1 MASGLQVQLRSAS
14 PIRLEAEFDCA
25 AGELVALVGPSG
37 SGKTSMLRAIA
48 GLWTPADVQG
58 HIRVAGQSW
67 LDTAAGVQLSPQQ
80 RRAGLVFQHYAL
92 FPHMTAQ
99 ANVALAAGPGWT
111 QADVQA
117 LLSRLGLA
125 ALSQRRPMQ
134 LSGGQQQRVALARA
148 LVRVMP
154 TPPAAGSVPD
164 QDRSSD
170 SHNPAALNQLSAQQE
185 PLQNP
190 SLGLQAMPGVL
201 LLDEPFSA
209 VDAPTR
215 QTLYRELAALRL
227 KVAVPMLL
235 VTHDLAEAR
244 RLADRVV
251 IVDAGQTLQT
261 GEPARV
267 FASPRNA
274 RVAELVGIQN
284 HFEGCFYK
292 DQPGWGRLRWTDPRS
307 AAEGIDLSVIDK
319 NKIDNATPVT
329 WVLNGEQ
336 VDVLVDAVADEG
348 GGARVGH
355 AAGSVAQSASMA
367 VTRATR
373 LRCQLLE
380 VLSLGEIS
388 LCTLTPEA
396 MPGQTITLNLTTRL
410 LRRLQVGAGGWVQLL
425 IAPGALHIMPVK
437 EVR

>member
-1 MASGLQVQLRSAS
+1 MQGLQVQLRSAS
-14 PIRLEAEFDCA
+14 PIRLEAEFDCG

-58 HIRVAGQSW
+58 HIRVAGQPW
-67 LDTAAGVQLSPQQ
+67 LDTAQGVQLSPQQ
-80 RRAGLVFQHYAL
+80 RRAGLVFQQYAL

-99 ANVALAAGPGWT
+99 ANVALAAGSDWSG
-111 QADVQA
+111 ADVQA
-117 LLSRLGLA
+117 LLARLGLA
-125 ALSQRRPMQ
+125 TLSERRPSQ

-154 TPPAAGSVPD
+154 KPSASGAEAPE
-164 QDRSSD
+164 
-170 SHNPAALNQLSAQQE
+170 AL
-185 PLQNP
+185 
-190 SLGLQAMPGVL
+190 PGVL

-215 QTLYRELAALRL
+215 QTLYRELAALRQ
-227 KVAVPMLL
+227 KVSVPMVL
-235 VTHDLAEAR
+235 VTHDLQEAR

-284 HFEGCFYK
+284 HFEGRFYK
-292 DQPGWGRLRWTDPRS
+292 DQPGWGRLHWTDAS
-307 AAEGIDLSVIDK
+307 ASDAGLDLAVFDK
-319 NKIDNATPVT
+319 NKIDDGTRVT

-336 VDVLVDAVADEG
+336 VDVLADGQAHNPAEPG
-348 GGARVGH
+348 
-355 AAGSVAQSASMA
+355 Q
-367 VTRATR
+367 TR

-388 LCTLTPEA
+388 LCTLRPEA
-396 MPGQTITLNLTTRL
+396 LPSQTITLNLTTRL
-410 LRRLQVGAGGWVQLL
+410 LDRLQAQAGGWVQLL
-425 IAPGALHIMPVK
+425 IAPGALHIMPVRTK
-437 EVR
+437 

>member
-1 MASGLQVQLRSAS
+1 MTGLQVQLRSAS
-14 PIRLEAEFDCA
+14 PIRLEAEFDCG

-58 HIRVAGQSW
+58 HIRVAGQAW
-67 LDTAAGVQLSPQQ
+67 LDTAAGVQLSPQE

-92 FPHMTAQ
+92 FPHMTAK
-99 ANVALAAGPGWT
+99 ANVALAAGPGWSD
-111 QADVQA
+111 ADVQT
-117 LLSRLGLA
+117 LLGRLGLA
-125 ALSQRRPMQ
+125 ELSGRRPSQ

-154 TPPAAGSVPD
+154 RPTAGDVTAP
-164 QDRSSD
+164 QV
-170 SHNPAALNQLSAQQE
+170 L
-185 PLQNP
+185 
-190 SLGLQAMPGVL
+190 PGVL

-209 VDAPTR
+209 VDSPTR
-215 QTLYRELAALRL
+215 QTLYRELAALRQ
-227 KVAVPMLL
+227 KVSVPMVL

-292 DQPGWGRLRWTDPRS
+292 DQPGWGRLRWTD
-307 AAEGIDLSVIDK
+307 AESSDRGLDLAVFDK
-319 NKIDNATPVT
+319 NKIDDGTLVT

-336 VDVLVDAVADEG
+336 VDVMADGELPSTTEPG
-348 GGARVGH
+348 Y
-355 AAGSVAQSASMA
+355 
-367 VTRATR
+367 TR

-388 LCTLTPEA
+388 LCTLRPEA
-396 MPGQTITLNLTTRL
+396 LPSQTITLNLTSRL

-425 IAPGALHIMPVK
+425 IAPGALHIMPVRTK
-437 EVR
+437 

>member
-1 MASGLQVQLRSAS
+1 MPGLKVQLRSVS
-14 PIRLEAEFDCA
+14 PIRLEAEFDCG

-58 HIRVAGQSW
+58 HIRVAGQAW
-67 LDTAAGVQLSPQQ
+67 LDTATGVQLTPQQ

-99 ANVALAAGPGWT
+99 ANVALAAGPGWSRT
-111 QADVQA
+111 DVQT
-117 LLSRLGLA
+117 LLARLGLA
-125 ALSQRRPMQ
+125 ELGERRPSQ

-154 TPPAAGSVPD
+154 RPQTASVAA
-164 QDRSSD
+164 RS
-170 SHNPAALNQLSAQQE
+170 L
-185 PLQNP
+185 
-190 SLGLQAMPGVL
+190 PGVL

-215 QTLYRELAALRL
+215 QTLYRELAALRQN
-227 KVAVPMLL
+227 VSVPMVL
-235 VTHDLAEAR
+235 VTHDLSEAR

-251 IVDAGQTLQT
+251 IVDAGHTLQT
-261 GEPARV
+261 GAPARV

-284 HFEGCFYK
+284 HFEGRFFK
-292 DQPGWGRLRWTDPRS
+292 DQPGWGRLHWTAPGAGQD
-307 AAEGIDLSVIDK
+307 AIDLTVIDK
-319 NKIDNATPVT
+319 NKIGDGTPVT

-336 VDVLVDAVADEG
+336 VDVLAD
-348 GGARVGH
+348 GAPLSE
-355 AAGSVAQSASMA
+355 SVRGQ
-367 VTRATR
+367 TR
-373 LRCQLLE
+373 LRCRLAE

-388 LCTLTPEA
+388 LCTLTPQA
-396 MPGQTITLNLTTRL
+396 LPGQTITLNLTTRL
-410 LRRLQVGAGGWVQLL
+410 LGRLQVGAGGWIQLL
-425 IAPGALHIMPVK
+425 IAPGALHIMPVRDAAA
-437 EVR
+437 E

>member
-1 MASGLQVQLRSAS
+1 MQGLQVQLRSAS
-14 PIRLEAEFDCA
+14 PIRLAAEFDCG

-37 SGKTSMLRAIA
+37 SGKTSILRAIA

-58 HIRVAGQSW
+58 HIRLGGQAW

-80 RRAGLVFQHYAL
+80 RRAGLVFQQYAL
-92 FPHMTAQ
+92 FPHMTAH
-99 ANVALAAGPGWT
+99 ANVSLAAGAGWT
-111 QADVQA
+111 SADVQA

-125 ALSQRRPMQ
+125 ELSARRPAQ

-154 TPPAAGSVPD
+154 TPMDASASSPA
-164 QDRSSD
+164 
-170 SHNPAALNQLSAQQE
+170 HLS
-185 PLQNP
+185 
-190 SLGLQAMPGVL
+190 GVL

-215 QTLYRELAALRL
+215 QTLYRELAALRQ
-227 KVAVPMLL
+227 KVSVPMVL

-261 GEPARV
+261 GAPAHV

-284 HFEGCFYK
+284 HFQGRFFK
-292 DQPGWGRLRWTDPRS
+292 DQPGWGRLRWTDAGQPERHL
-307 AAEGIDLSVIDK
+307 DLPVVDK
-319 NKIDNATPVT
+319 NKIDDDTPVT
-329 WVLNGEQ
+329 WVMNGEE
-336 VDVLVDAVADEG
+336 VDVLADRDLPSQQEP
-348 GGARVGH
+348 GH
-355 AAGSVAQSASMA
+355 
-367 VTRATR
+367 TR

-388 LCTLTPEA
+388 LCTLRPEA
-396 MPGQTITLNLTTRL
+396 LPSQTITLNLTSRL
-410 LRRLQVGAGGWVQLL
+410 LQRLQVGAGGWVQLL
-425 IAPGALHIMPVK
+425 ISPAALHIMPV
-437 EVR
+437 RTA

>member
-1 MASGLQVQLRSAS
+1 MQGLQVQLRSAS
-14 PIRLEAEFDCA
+14 PIRLAAEFDCG

-58 HIRVAGQSW
+58 HIRLGGQAW

-80 RRAGLVFQHYAL
+80 RRAGLVFQQYAL
-92 FPHMTAQ
+92 FPHMTAH
-99 ANVALAAGPGWT
+99 ANVSLAAGAGWT
-111 QADVQA
+111 SADVQA

-125 ALSQRRPMQ
+125 ELSARRPAQ

-154 TPPAAGSVPD
+154 TPMDASASSPA
-164 QDRSSD
+164 
-170 SHNPAALNQLSAQQE
+170 HLS
-185 PLQNP
+185 
-190 SLGLQAMPGVL
+190 GVL

-215 QTLYRELAALRL
+215 QTLYRELAALRQ
-227 KVAVPMLL
+227 KVSVPMVL

-261 GEPARV
+261 GAPAHV

-284 HFEGCFYK
+284 HFQGRFFKE
-292 DQPGWGRLRWTDPRS
+292 QPGWGRLRWTDAGQPERHL
-307 AAEGIDLSVIDK
+307 DLPVVDK
-319 NKIDNATPVT
+319 NKIDDDTPVT
-329 WVLNGEQ
+329 WVMNGEE
-336 VDVLVDAVADEG
+336 VDVLADRDLPSQQEP
-348 GGARVGH
+348 GH
-355 AAGSVAQSASMA
+355 
-367 VTRATR
+367 TR

-388 LCTLTPEA
+388 LCTLRPEA
-396 MPGQTITLNLTTRL
+396 LPSQTITLNLTSRL
-410 LRRLQVGAGGWVQLL
+410 LQRLQVGAGSGVQLL
-425 IAPGALHIMPVK
+425 ISPAALHIMPV
-437 EVR
+437 RTA

>member
-1 MASGLQVQLRSAS
+1 MSGLQVQLRLSS
-14 PIRLEAEFDCA
+14 PIRLAAEFDCG

-48 GLWTPADVQG
+48 GLWTPPDLQG
-58 HIRVAGQSW
+58 HIRVAGQDW
-67 LDTAAGVQLSPQQ
+67 LDTAAGVLRTPQQ

-92 FPHMTAQ
+92 FPHMTAL
-99 ANVALAAGPGWT
+99 ANVALAAGPDWSA
-111 QADVQA
+111 ADVQA

-125 ALSQRRPMQ
+125 ALAGRRPAQ

-154 TPPAAGSVPD
+154 GPQAAAS
-164 QDRSSD
+164 Q
-170 SHNPAALNQLSAQQE
+170 ALA
-185 PLQNP
+185 
-190 SLGLQAMPGVL
+190 GVL

-215 QTLYRELAALRL
+215 QTLYRELAALRQ
-227 KVAVPMLL
+227 KVPVPMVL

-284 HFEGCFYK
+284 HFAGRFFK
-292 DQPGWGRLRWTDPRS
+292 DRPGWGRLWWAGSGPLD
-307 AAEGIDLSVIDK
+307 AGIALSVVDK
-319 NKIDNATPVT
+319 NKIDNDTRVT

-336 VDVLVDAVADEG
+336 VDVLADGAALDVAE
-348 GGARVGH
+348 
-355 AAGSVAQSASMA
+355 AG
-367 VTRATR
+367 ATR
-373 LRCQLLE
+373 LRCRLAE
-380 VLSLGEIS
+380 VLPLGEIS
-388 LCTLTPEA
+388 LCTLVPQGL
-396 MPGQTITLNLTTRL
+396 PDQRITLNLTTRVL
-410 LRRLQVGAGGWVQLL
+410 DRLQASAGAWVQLL
-425 IAPGALHIMPVK
+425 IAPGALHIMPVR
-437 EVR
+437 EVSG

>member
-1 MASGLQVQLRSAS
+1 MEGLQVALRSAS
-14 PIRLEAEFDCA
+14 PIRLAAEFDCG

-48 GLWTPADVQG
+48 GLWTPADLQG
-58 HIRVAGQSW
+58 QIRVAGQVW
-67 LDTAAGVQLSPQQ
+67 LDTAQGVQLSPQQ

-99 ANVALAAGPGWT
+99 GNVALAAGPDWSG
-111 QADVQA
+111 ADVQA
-117 LLSRLGLA
+117 LLVRLGLA
-125 ALSQRRPMQ
+125 SFSERRPAQ

-154 TPPAAGSVPD
+154 RPSASQAEGPK
-164 QDRSSD
+164 
-170 SHNPAALNQLSAQQE
+170 AL
-185 PLQNP
+185 
-190 SLGLQAMPGVL
+190 PGVL

-215 QTLYRELAALRL
+215 QTLYRELAALRQ
-227 KVAVPMLL
+227 KVSVPMVL
-235 VTHDLAEAR
+235 VTHDLQEAR

-261 GEPARV
+261 GAPARV

-284 HFEGCFYK
+284 HFEGRFYK
-292 DQPGWGRLRWTDPRS
+292 AQPGWGRLCWTDPARP
-307 AAEGIDLSVIDK
+307 DLGLDLMVFDK
-319 NKIDNATPVT
+319 NKIAEGTRVT

-336 VDVLVDAVADEG
+336 VDVLADGQTPHPAEP
-348 GGARVGH
+348 GH
-355 AAGSVAQSASMA
+355 
-367 VTRATR
+367 TL

-388 LCTLTPEA
+388 LCTLRPEA
-396 MPGQTITLNLTTRL
+396 LPSQAITLNLTTRL
-410 LRRLQVGAGGWVQLL
+410 LERLQAQAGGWVQLL
-425 IAPGALHIMPVK
+425 IAPGALHIMPVRTR
-437 EVR
+437 V

>member
-1 MASGLQVQLRSAS
+1 MSGLQVRLRSAK
-14 PIRLEAEFDCA
+14 PIRLAAEFDCG

-48 GLWTPADVQG
+48 GLWTPPDVQG
-58 HIRVAGQSW
+58 CIRVAGQTW
-67 LDTAAGVQLSPQQ
+67 LDTAAGVQRSPQQ

-92 FPHMTAQ
+92 FPHMTAH

-111 QADVQA
+111 GADVQA
-117 LLSRLGLA
+117 LLARLGLA
-125 ALSQRRPMQ
+125 LLSQRRPSQ

-154 TPPAAGSVPD
+154 TPSWAA
-164 QDRSSD
+164 
-170 SHNPAALNQLSAQQE
+170 NAA
-185 PLQNP
+185 
-190 SLGLQAMPGVL
+190 SLPGVL

-215 QTLYRELAALRL
+215 QTLYRELAALRQ
-227 KVAVPMLL
+227 KVSVPMVL
-235 VTHDLAEAR
+235 VTHDLQEAR

-261 GEPARV
+261 GSPAQV

-284 HFEGCFYK
+284 HFEGRFFK
-292 DQPGWGRLRWTDPRS
+292 DQPGWGRLCWTDSGS
-307 AAEGIDLSVIDK
+307 AHATIDLRVVDK
-319 NKIDNATPVT
+319 NKIEDSTRVT

-336 VDVLVDAVADEG
+336 VDVLADGTQHTPVEPD
-348 GGARVGH
+348 
-355 AAGSVAQSASMA
+355 Q
-367 VTRATR
+367 TR

-380 VLSLGEIS
+380 VLLLGDIS
-388 LCTLTPEA
+388 LCTLRPEDLS
-396 MPGQTITLNLTTRL
+396 GQTLTLNLSTRL
-410 LRRLQVGAGGWVQLL
+410 LDRLQAQTGSWVQLM
-425 IAPGALHIMPVK
+425 IAPGALHIMPVR
-437 EVR
+437 EPLPD

>member
-1 MASGLQVQLRSAS
+1 MTGLQVQLRSAS
-14 PIRLEAEFDCA
+14 PIRLEAEFDCG

-48 GLWTPADVQG
+48 GLWTPTDILGQ
-58 HIRVAGQSW
+58 IRVAGQAW
-67 LDTAAGVQLSPQQ
+67 LDTAAGVKLSPQQ
-80 RRAGLVFQHYAL
+80 RRAGLVFQQYAL

-99 ANVALAAGPGWT
+99 ANVALAAGPGWSGS
-111 QADVQA
+111 DVQT
-117 LLSRLGLA
+117 LLGRLGLA
-125 ALSQRRPMQ
+125 ELSERRPSQ

-154 TPPAAGSVPD
+154 TPALASSPD
-164 QDRSSD
+164 K
-170 SHNPAALNQLSAQQE
+170 PPEAL
-185 PLQNP
+185 
-190 SLGLQAMPGVL
+190 PGVL

-215 QTLYRELAALRL
+215 QTLYRELAALRQ
-227 KVAVPMLL
+227 KVSVPMLL

-261 GEPARV
+261 GAPGRV

-284 HFEGCFYK
+284 HFEGRFFK
-292 DQPGWGRLRWTDPRS
+292 DQPGWGRLRWTD
-307 AAEGIDLSVIDK
+307 AASSDAGLDLAVFDK
-319 NKIDNATPVT
+319 NKIDDGTRVT

-336 VDVLVDAVADEG
+336 VDVLADGEPHSAVQP
-348 GGARVGH
+348 GH
-355 AAGSVAQSASMA
+355 
-367 VTRATR
+367 TR

-388 LCTLTPEA
+388 LCTLKPEA
-396 MPGQTITLNLTTRL
+396 LPGQTITLNLTSRL
-410 LRRLQVGAGGWVQLL
+410 LQRLQVGSGGWVQLQ
-425 IAPGALHIMPVK
+425 IAPAALHIMPV
-437 EVR
+437 RTS

>member
-1 MASGLQVQLRSAS
+1 MTGLQVQLRSSS
-14 PIRLEAEFDCA
+14 PIRLEAEFDCG

-58 HIRVAGQSW
+58 HIRVAGQAW

-111 QADVQA
+111 GADVHA

-125 ALSQRRPMQ
+125 TLSQRRPSQ

-154 TPPAAGSVPD
+154 TPSLTATRAQAATPE
-164 QDRSSD
+164 
-170 SHNPAALNQLSAQQE
+170 AW
-185 PLQNP
+185 
-190 SLGLQAMPGVL
+190 PGVL

-215 QTLYRELAALRL
+215 QTLYRELAALRQ
-227 KVAVPMLL
+227 KVSVPMVL

-261 GEPARV
+261 GEPSRV

-284 HFEGCFYK
+284 HFEGRFFK
-292 DQPGWGRLRWTDPRS
+292 AQSGWGRLRWTDATQS
-307 AAEGIDLSVIDK
+307 DLGLDLAVFDK
-319 NKIDNATPVT
+319 NKIDDGTPVT

-336 VDVLVDAVADEG
+336 VDVMADNGLLSAAEP
-348 GGARVGH
+348 GH
-355 AAGSVAQSASMA
+355 
-367 VTRATR
+367 TR

-388 LCTLTPEA
+388 LCTLRPEA
-396 MPGQTITLNLTTRL
+396 LPSQTITLNLTTRL
-410 LRRLQVGAGGWVQLL
+410 LGRLQAQAGGWVQLL
-425 IAPGALHIMPVK
+425 IAPQALHIMPV
-437 EVR
+437 RTGH

>member
-1 MASGLQVQLRSAS
+1 MTGLHVQLHSSS
-14 PIRLEAEFDCA
+14 PIRLAAQFDCG

-58 HIRVAGQSW
+58 HIRVGGQAW
-67 LDTAAGVQLSPQQ
+67 LDTARGVQLSAQA

-92 FPHMTAQ
+92 FPHMTAL
-99 ANVALAAGPGWT
+99 ANVALAAGPGWSS
-111 QADVQA
+111 ADVIA
-117 LLSRLGLA
+117 LLKRMGLD
-125 ALSQRRPMQ
+125 ALTQRRPAQ

-154 TPPAAGSVPD
+154 TPQQASAGSSVPV
-164 QDRSSD
+164 
-170 SHNPAALNQLSAQQE
+170 AL
-185 PLQNP
+185 
-190 SLGLQAMPGVL
+190 PGVL

-215 QTLYRELAALRL
+215 QTLYRELAAWRQQ
-227 KVAVPMLL
+227 VAVPMVL

-251 IVDAGQTLQT
+251 IVDGGQTLQT
-261 GEPARV
+261 GQPSRV

-284 HFEGCFYK
+284 HFEGHFFK
-292 DQPGWGRLRWTDPRS
+292 DRPGWGRLHWAQAGDES
-307 AAEGIDLSVIDK
+307 QAIDLTVMDK
-319 NKIDNATPVT
+319 NKIDDDTPVT

-336 VDVLVDAVADEG
+336 VDVLADASTPAQGD
-348 GGARVGH
+348 
-355 AAGSVAQSASMA
+355 AG
-367 VTRATR
+367 ATR
-373 LRCQLLE
+373 MRCRLLE
-380 VLSLGEIS
+380 VLALGEIS

-396 MPGQTITLNLTTRL
+396 LPAQTITLNLTTRL
-410 LRRLQVGAGGWVQLL
+410 LDRLEVKTGQWVQLL
-425 IAPGALHIMPVK
+425 IAPQALHIMPVR
-437 EVR
+437 EVSA

>member
-1 MASGLQVQLRSAS
+1 MSGLQVQLHSAS
-14 PIRLEAEFDCA
+14 LIRLEAEFDCG

-48 GLWTPADVQG
+48 GLWTPADLQG
-58 HIRVAGQSW
+58 HIRVAGQAW
-67 LDTAAGVQLSPQQ
+67 LDTKAGLQLSPQQ
-80 RRAGLVFQHYAL
+80 RRAGLVFQQYAL
-92 FPHMTAQ
+92 FPHMTAH

-111 QADVQA
+111 AADVQA

-125 ALSQRRPMQ
+125 ALSQRRPAQ

-154 TPPAAGSVPD
+154 TPQTASVAA
-164 QDRSSD
+164 
-170 SHNPAALNQLSAQQE
+170 E
-185 PLQNP
+185 PEHL
-190 SLGLQAMPGVL
+190 PGVL

-215 QTLYRELAALRL
+215 QALYRELAALRQ
-227 KVAVPMLL
+227 KVSVPMVL

-284 HFEGCFYK
+284 HFEGRFFK
-292 DQPGWGRLRWTDPRS
+292 DRPGWGRLRWTD
-307 AAEGIDLSVIDK
+307 AAQLEKSIDLTVIDK
-319 NKIDNATPVT
+319 NKIDDGKPVT

-336 VDVLVDAVADEG
+336 VDVLGDVPGDVPGGGEAANAVAG
-348 GGARVGH
+348 
-355 AAGSVAQSASMA
+355 Q
-367 VTRATR
+367 TR

-388 LCTLTPEA
+388 LCTLSPQDL
-396 MPGQTITLNLTTRL
+396 PGQTLTLNLTTRL
-410 LRRLQVGAGGWVQLL
+410 LGRLQVAAGGWVQLL
-425 IAPGALHIMPVK
+425 IAPEALHIMPVR
-437 EVR
+437 EGV

>member
-1 MASGLQVQLRSAS
+1 MQGLQVQLRSAS
-14 PIRLEAEFDCA
+14 PIRLEAEFDCG

-58 HIRVAGQSW
+58 HIRVAGQAW

-99 ANVALAAGPGWT
+99 ANVALAAGPGWSS
-111 QADVQA
+111 ADVQT
-117 LLSRLGLA
+117 LLARLGLA
-125 ALSQRRPMQ
+125 TLSQRRPSQ

-154 TPPAAGSVPD
+154 RPTADATPTP
-164 QDRSSD
+164 Q
-170 SHNPAALNQLSAQQE
+170 AL
-185 PLQNP
+185 
-190 SLGLQAMPGVL
+190 PGVL

-215 QTLYRELAALRL
+215 QTLYRELAALRQ
-227 KVAVPMLL
+227 KVSVPMLL

-284 HFEGCFYK
+284 HFEGRFYK
-292 DQPGWGRLRWTDPRS
+292 DHAGWGRLRWTD
-307 AAEGIDLSVIDK
+307 AASSDTGLDLAVYDK
-319 NKIDNATPVT
+319 NKIDDATPVT

-336 VDVLVDAVADEG
+336 VDVMADGEVPSL
-348 GGARVGH
+348 ALQGH
-355 AAGSVAQSASMA
+355 
-367 VTRATR
+367 TR

-388 LCTLTPEA
+388 LCTLRPEA
-396 MPGQTITLNLTTRL
+396 LPSQTITLNLTSRL
-410 LRRLQVGAGGWVQLL
+410 LQRLQVGSGAWVQLQ
-425 IAPGALHIMPVK
+425 IAPEALHIMPVRTK
-437 EVR
+437 

>member
-1 MASGLQVQLRSAS
+1 MQGLQVQLRSAS
-14 PIRLEAEFDCA
+14 PIRLEAEFDCG

-58 HIRVAGQSW
+58 HIRVAGQAW

-99 ANVALAAGPGWT
+99 ANVALAAGPGWSS
-111 QADVQA
+111 ADVQT
-117 LLSRLGLA
+117 LLARLGLA
-125 ALSQRRPMQ
+125 TLSQRRPSQ

-154 TPPAAGSVPD
+154 RPTADATPTP
-164 QDRSSD
+164 Q
-170 SHNPAALNQLSAQQE
+170 AL
-185 PLQNP
+185 
-190 SLGLQAMPGVL
+190 PGVL

-215 QTLYRELAALRL
+215 QTLYRELAALRQ
-227 KVAVPMLL
+227 KVSVPMLL

-284 HFEGCFYK
+284 HFEGRFYK
-292 DQPGWGRLRWTDPRS
+292 DHAGWGRLRWTD
-307 AAEGIDLSVIDK
+307 AASSDTGLDLAVYDK
-319 NKIDNATPVT
+319 NKIDDATPVT

-336 VDVLVDAVADEG
+336 VDVMADGE
-348 GGARVGH
+348 VP
-355 AAGSVAQSASMA
+355 SVALQGH
-367 VTRATR
+367 TR

-388 LCTLTPEA
+388 LCTLRPEA
-396 MPGQTITLNLTTRL
+396 LPRQTITLNLTSRL
-410 LRRLQVGAGGWVQLL
+410 LQRLQVDSGSWVQLQ
-425 IAPGALHIMPVK
+425 IAPEALHIMPVRTK
-437 EVR
+437 

>member
-1 MASGLQVQLRSAS
+1 MQGLQVQLRSSS
-14 PIRLEAEFDCA
+14 PIRLEAEFDCG

-58 HIRVAGQSW
+58 HIRVASQVW
-67 LDTAAGVQLSPQQ
+67 LDTTVGAQLSPQE

-92 FPHMTAQ
+92 FPHMTAH
-99 ANVALAAGPGWT
+99 ANVALAAGPGWSG
-111 QADVQA
+111 ADVQT
-117 LLSRLGLA
+117 LLARLGLA
-125 ALSQRRPMQ
+125 TLSQRRPSQ

-154 TPPAAGSVPD
+154 TPSLAATPA
-164 QDRSSD
+164 
-170 SHNPAALNQLSAQQE
+170 HL
-185 PLQNP
+185 
-190 SLGLQAMPGVL
+190 PGVL

-215 QTLYRELAALRL
+215 QTLYRELAALRQN
-227 KVAVPMLL
+227 VSVPMVL
-235 VTHDLAEAR
+235 VTHDLQEAR

-284 HFEGCFYK
+284 HFEGRFVK
-292 DQPGWGRLRWTDPRS
+292 DEGGWGRLCWTDP
-307 AAEGIDLSVIDK
+307 AQPEAELALAVLDK
-319 NKIDNATPVT
+319 NKIDDGTRVT

-336 VDVLVDAVADEG
+336 VDVMADGELPSL
-348 GGARVGH
+348 AEPGH
-355 AAGSVAQSASMA
+355 
-367 VTRATR
+367 TR

-388 LCTLTPEA
+388 LCTLKPEA
-396 MPGQTITLNLTTRL
+396 LPSQTITLNLTSRL

-425 IAPGALHIMPVK
+425 IAPGALHIMPVRAK
-437 EVR
+437 

>member
-1 MASGLQVQLRSAS
+1 MSGLQVQLRSAS
-14 PIRLEAEFDCA
+14 PIRLAAEFDCG

-48 GLWTPADVQG
+48 GLWTPSDLQG
-58 HIRVAGQSW
+58 HIRVAGQAW
-67 LDTAAGVQLSPQQ
+67 LDTKAGLQLSPQQ
-80 RRAGLVFQHYAL
+80 RRAGLVFQQYAL
-92 FPHMTAQ
+92 FPHMTAH

-111 QADVQA
+111 VADVQA
-117 LLSRLGLA
+117 LLSRLGLD
-125 ALSQRRPMQ
+125 ALSQRRPAQ

-154 TPPAAGSVPD
+154 TPQTASVAA
-164 QDRSSD
+164 
-170 SHNPAALNQLSAQQE
+170 E
-185 PLQNP
+185 PEHL
-190 SLGLQAMPGVL
+190 PGVL

-215 QTLYRELAALRL
+215 QALYRELAALRQ
-227 KVAVPMLL
+227 KVSVPMVL

-284 HFEGCFYK
+284 HFEGRFFK
-292 DQPGWGRLRWTDPRS
+292 DQPGWGRLRWTDGAQPEKS
-307 AAEGIDLSVIDK
+307 IDLTVIDK
-319 NKIDNATPVT
+319 SKIDDGKPVT

-336 VDVLVDAVADEG
+336 VDVLGDVPGDVPGGGEAANAVAG
-348 GGARVGH
+348 
-355 AAGSVAQSASMA
+355 Q
-367 VTRATR
+367 TR

-388 LCTLTPEA
+388 LCTLSPQDL
-396 MPGQTITLNLTTRL
+396 PGQTLTLNLTTRL
-410 LRRLQVGAGGWVQLL
+410 LGRLQVAAGGWVQLL
-425 IAPGALHIMPVK
+425 IAPEALHIMPVR
-437 EVR
+437 EGVI

>member
-1 MASGLQVQLRSAS
+1 MQGLQVQLRSAS
-14 PIRLEAEFDCA
+14 PIRLEAEFDCG

-58 HIRVAGQSW
+58 HIRVAGQAW

-92 FPHMTAQ
+92 FPHMTAL
-99 ANVALAAGPGWT
+99 ANVALAAGPGWSN
-111 QADVQA
+111 ADVTA
-117 LLSRLGLA
+117 LLKRMGLD
-125 ALSQRRPMQ
+125 ALTQRRPAQ

-154 TPPAAGSVPD
+154 TPRLASTAPSVP
-164 QDRSSD
+164 
-170 SHNPAALNQLSAQQE
+170 
-185 PLQNP
+185 
-190 SLGLQAMPGVL
+190 QAWPGVL

-215 QTLYRELAALRL
+215 QTLYRELAAWRQQ
-227 KVAVPMLL
+227 VSVPMVL

-251 IVDAGQTLQT
+251 IVDGGQTLQT
-261 GEPARV
+261 GQPARV

-284 HFEGCFYK
+284 HFEGRFYK
-292 DQPGWGRLRWTDPRS
+292 DQAGWGRLRWTQAGDAS
-307 AAEGIDLSVIDK
+307 QAINLTVSDK
-319 NKIDNATPVT
+319 NKIDDNTPVT

-336 VDVLVDAVADEG
+336 VDVLPDASTPAQTE
-348 GGARVGH
+348 
-355 AAGSVAQSASMA
+355 AG
-367 VTRATR
+367 TTR
-373 LRCQLLE
+373 LRCRLHE
-380 VLSLGEIS
+380 VLALGEIS
-388 LCTLTPEA
+388 LCTLIPEA
-396 MPGQTITLNLTTRL
+396 LPKQTITLNLTTRL
-410 LRRLQVGAGGWVQLL
+410 LDRLQVDTGEWVQLM
-425 IAPGALHIMPVK
+425 IAPGALHIMPV
-437 EVR
+437 RASTA

>member
-1 MASGLQVQLRSAS
+1 VQLRSAS
-14 PIRLEAEFDCA
+14 PIRLEAEFDCG

-58 HIRVAGQSW
+58 HIRVGGPAW
-67 LDTAAGVQLSPQQ
+67 LDTAAGVQLTPQQ

-111 QADVQA
+111 VADVQA
-117 LLSRLGLA
+117 LLARLGLA
-125 ALSQRRPMQ
+125 TLSQRRPSQ

-154 TPPAAGSVPD
+154 TPSWASTPT
-164 QDRSSD
+164 
-170 SHNPAALNQLSAQQE
+170 HL
-185 PLQNP
+185 
-190 SLGLQAMPGVL
+190 PGVL

-215 QTLYRELAALRL
+215 QTLYRELAALRQ
-227 KVAVPMLL
+227 KVSVPMLL
-235 VTHDLAEAR
+235 VTHDLGEAR

-284 HFEGCFYK
+284 HFEGRFFK
-292 DQPGWGRLRWTDPRS
+292 DHAGWGRLRWTD
-307 AAEGIDLSVIDK
+307 AASSDTGLDLAVFDK
-319 NKIDNATPVT
+319 NKIDDGTPVT

-336 VDVLVDAVADEG
+336 VDVMADGEVPNDAQP
-348 GGARVGH
+348 GH
-355 AAGSVAQSASMA
+355 
-367 VTRATR
+367 TR
-373 LRCQLLE
+373 LSCQLLE

-388 LCTLTPEA
+388 LCTLRPEA
-396 MPGQTITLNLTTRL
+396 LPSQTITLNLTSRL
-410 LRRLQVGAGGWVQLL
+410 LQRLQVVSGGWVQLQ
-425 IAPGALHIMPVK
+425 IAPEALHIMPVRTK
-437 EVR
+437 

>member
-1 MASGLQVQLRSAS
+1 
-14 PIRLEAEFDCA
+14 
-25 AGELVALVGPSG
+25 
-37 SGKTSMLRAIA
+37 
-48 GLWTPADVQG
+48 
-58 HIRVAGQSW
+58 VAGQAW
-67 LDTAAGVQLSPQQ
+67 LDTAAGVQLSPQE

-99 ANVALAAGPGWT
+99 ANVALAAGPGWSS
-111 QADVQA
+111 ADVQT
-117 LLSRLGLA
+117 LLARLGLA
-125 ALSQRRPMQ
+125 TLSQRRPSQ

-154 TPPAAGSVPD
+154 KPALASSPAKPPE
-164 QDRSSD
+164 
-170 SHNPAALNQLSAQQE
+170 AL
-185 PLQNP
+185 
-190 SLGLQAMPGVL
+190 PGVL

-215 QTLYRELAALRL
+215 QTLYRELAALRQ
-227 KVAVPMLL
+227 KVSVPMVL

-284 HFEGCFYK
+284 HFEGCFLK
-292 DQPGWGRLRWTDPRS
+292 GEAGWGRLRWTDPS
-307 AAEGIDLSVIDK
+307 QPEAGLDLAVFDK
-319 NKIDNATPVT
+319 NKIDDDTRVT

-336 VDVLVDAVADEG
+336 VDVMADGEQPSQEEP
-348 GGARVGH
+348 GH
-355 AAGSVAQSASMA
+355 
-367 VTRATR
+367 TR

-388 LCTLTPEA
+388 LCTLRPEA
-396 MPGQTITLNLTTRL
+396 LPSQTVTLNLTSRL
-410 LRRLQVGAGGWVQLL
+410 LGRLDVGAGGWVQLL
-425 IAPGALHIMPVK
+425 IAPGALHIMPV
-437 EVR
+437 RT

>member
-1 MASGLQVQLRSAS
+1 MQGLQVQLRSAS
-14 PIRLEAEFDCA
+14 PIRLEAEFDCG

-48 GLWTPADVQG
+48 GLWSPADVQG
-58 HIRVAGQSW
+58 HIRVGGQVW

-99 ANVALAAGPGWT
+99 ANVALAAGPGWSS
-111 QADVQA
+111 ADVQT
-117 LLSRLGLA
+117 LLARLGLA
-125 ALSQRRPMQ
+125 LLSERRPSQ

-154 TPPAAGSVPD
+154 RPTADPSPTP
-164 QDRSSD
+164 Q
-170 SHNPAALNQLSAQQE
+170 AL
-185 PLQNP
+185 
-190 SLGLQAMPGVL
+190 PGVL

-215 QTLYRELAALRL
+215 QSLYRELAALRQ
-227 KVAVPMLL
+227 KVSVPMVL

-284 HFEGCFYK
+284 HFEGRFYK
-292 DQPGWGRLRWTDPRS
+292 DHAGWGILRWTD
-307 AAEGIDLSVIDK
+307 AASSDTGLDLAVFDK
-319 NKIDNATPVT
+319 NKIDDGTPVT

-336 VDVLVDAVADEG
+336 VDVMADGE
-348 GGARVGH
+348 VP
-355 AAGSVAQSASMA
+355 SVALQGH
-367 VTRATR
+367 TR

-388 LCTLTPEA
+388 LCTLRPEA
-396 MPGQTITLNLTTRL
+396 LPSQTITLNLTSRL
-410 LRRLQVGAGGWVQLL
+410 LRRLQVGSGAWVQLQ
-425 IAPGALHIMPVK
+425 IAPEALHIMPVRTK
-437 EVR
+437 

>member
-1 MASGLQVQLRSAS
+1 MTGLQVQLRSAS
-14 PIRLEAEFDCA
+14 PIRLEAEFDCG

-58 HIRVAGQSW
+58 HIRLAGQAW
-67 LDTAAGVQLSPQQ
+67 LDTAAGVQLSPQE

-111 QADVQA
+111 PDDVQG
-117 LLSRLGLA
+117 LLARLGLG
-125 ALSQRRPMQ
+125 ALSGRRPSQ

-148 LVRVMP
+148 LVRVMAKP
-154 TPPAAGSVPD
+154 TEARAVVPE
-164 QDRSSD
+164 
-170 SHNPAALNQLSAQQE
+170 AL
-185 PLQNP
+185 
-190 SLGLQAMPGVL
+190 PGVL

-215 QTLYRELAALRL
+215 QTLYRELAALRQ
-227 KVAVPMLL
+227 KVLVPMVL

-284 HFEGCFYK
+284 HFAGRFFK
-292 DQPGWGRLRWTDPRS
+292 DRPGWGRLRWTD
-307 AAEGIDLSVIDK
+307 AARPEQSIDLAVIDK
-319 NKIDNATPVT
+319 NKIGDDTPVT

-336 VDVLVDAVADEG
+336 VDVLRDGEALETVAG
-348 GGARVGH
+348 
-355 AAGSVAQSASMA
+355 Q
-367 VTRATR
+367 TR

-388 LCTLTPEA
+388 LCTVLPQDL
-396 MPGQTITLNLTTRL
+396 PGQTLTLNLTTRL
-410 LRRLQVGAGGWVQLL
+410 LRRLQVETGGWVQLL
-425 IAPGALHIMPVK
+425 IAPQALHIMPV
-437 EVR
+437 RDAAN

>member
-1 MASGLQVQLRSAS
+1 MHGLQVQLRSAS
-14 PIRLEAEFDCA
+14 PIRLEAEFDCG

-58 HIRVAGQSW
+58 HIRVAGQAW
-67 LDTAAGVQLSPQQ
+67 LDTSAGVQLSPQQ

-92 FPHMTAQ
+92 FPHMTALD
-99 ANVALAAGPGWT
+99 NVALAAGPAWSG
-111 QADVQA
+111 ADVQT
-117 LLSRLGLA
+117 LLARLGLA
-125 ALSQRRPMQ
+125 MLSQRRPSQ

-154 TPPAAGSVPD
+154 RPSAAHAAGPE
-164 QDRSSD
+164 
-170 SHNPAALNQLSAQQE
+170 AL
-185 PLQNP
+185 
-190 SLGLQAMPGVL
+190 PGVL

-215 QTLYRELAALRL
+215 QTLYRELVALRQQ
-227 KVAVPMLL
+227 VSVPMLL

-251 IVDAGQTLQT
+251 IVDAGQTLQI
-261 GEPARV
+261 GQPAHV

-284 HFEGCFYK
+284 HFEGLFFK
-292 DQPGWGRLRWTDPRS
+292 DRPGWGRLRWAVAGQTET
-307 AAEGIDLSVIDK
+307 AIDLVVVDK
-319 NKIDNATPVT
+319 GKIDGGTPVT

-336 VDVLVDAVADEG
+336 VDVLADGAVPS
-348 GGARVGH
+348 
-355 AAGSVAQSASMA
+355 AGEPGQ
-367 VTRATR
+367 TL

-388 LCTLTPEA
+388 LCTLRPEA
-396 MPGQTITLNLTTRL
+396 LPGQTITLNLTPRL
-410 LRRLQVGAGGWVQLL
+410 LQRLQVGAGDRVQLQ
-425 IAPGALHIMPVK
+425 IAPGALHIMPVRTK
-437 EVR
+437 